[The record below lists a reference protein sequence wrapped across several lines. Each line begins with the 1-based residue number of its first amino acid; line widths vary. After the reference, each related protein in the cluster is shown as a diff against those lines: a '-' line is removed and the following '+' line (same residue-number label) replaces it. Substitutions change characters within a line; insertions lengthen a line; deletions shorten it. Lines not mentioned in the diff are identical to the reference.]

1 MVFSDMEG
9 FVIWFTGLPG
19 SGKTTVARKVESLLL
34 GGGLKVEVLDGDEL
48 RVWLSPEAGFSREGR
63 ERHLKRVT
71 YISQLLSRNG
81 VIVLVPVVSPYL
93 SVRDFARSNIKNFVE
108 VYVKCSLETCIK
120 RDPKGFY
127 KRAQMGQIKD
137 MTGLQD
143 PYEEPLSP
151 ELVLDTDKENEEE
164 STQRLLDKIIEL
176 GFLPKDLQISSKKSP
191 IDKNGSV
198 H

>member
-1 MVFSDMEG
+1 MEG

-19 SGKTTVARKVESLLL
+19 SGKTTIARKLEKILL
-34 GGGLKVEVLDGDEL
+34 GRGLKVEVLDGDEL
-48 RVWLSPEAGFSREGR
+48 RTWLSPEAGFSREGR

-81 VIVLVPVVSPYL
+81 VAVLVPVVSPYL
-93 SVRDFARSNIKNFVE
+93 SVRAFARSNIKNFVE

-137 MTGLQD
+137 MTGVQD
-143 PYEEPLSP
+143 PYEEPLNP
-151 ELVLDTDKENEEE
+151 ELVLDTDQENEEQSTLSLLNKIKE
-164 STQRLLDKIIEL
+164 S
-176 GFLPKDLQISSKKSP
+176 GFLPNDLQL
-191 IDKNGSV
+191 
-198 H
+198 